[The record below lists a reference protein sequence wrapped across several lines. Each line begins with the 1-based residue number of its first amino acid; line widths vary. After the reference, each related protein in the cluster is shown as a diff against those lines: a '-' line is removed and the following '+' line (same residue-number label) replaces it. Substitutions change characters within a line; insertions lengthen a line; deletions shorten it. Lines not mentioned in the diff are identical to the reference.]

1 MCVLGYGAEQ
11 GIEKGTV
18 RAFLNINPRRP
29 MSLSGFVLH
38 FQLPG
43 AGCR

>member
-1 MCVLGYGAEQ
+1 MRVYAAMCTV

-18 RAFLNINPRRP
+18 RAFLNIDPGQP
-29 MSLSGFVLH
+29 MFLSGLVLH